1 MMRGRTA
8 VVGLWLS
15 IVAVLVIG
23 AVVATTRDGA
33 VDVVAEQGCMPDAI
47 PAPSSPEAPPTTAGV
62 PCMPFPSVVAT
73 ITTTT
78 TTTTAAAV
86 APTPTAATIATP
98 SADSDLPFPPG
109 DYDRVA
115 VLKEENDSGGRG
127 RAAAQRFPHMWQ
139 VTVVAEGLVAGGTY
153 HFMVGRPG
161 VEWPTPCMF
170 VASRSG
176 RGMCTGRMY
185 GDATPPEM
193 VALMGPSGDVQLSG
207 TFP

>member
-8 VVGLWLS
+8 VVALWLS
-15 IVAVLVIG
+15 IVAVLAVG

-33 VDVVAEQGCMPDAI
+33 VEVVAEQGCVPDAI
-47 PAPSSPEAPPTTAGV
+47 PTPSSPETPPETAGV
-62 PCMPFPSVVAT
+62 PCVPFPSVVAT

-78 TTTTAAAV
+78 TTMATT
-86 APTPTAATIATP
+86 TTAATIPATTP
-98 SADSDLPFPPG
+98 SGDSDLAFPPG
-109 DYDRVA
+109 DYDRVT
-115 VLKEENDSGGRG
+115 VLKEEYDSGARG

-139 VTVVAEGLVAGGTY
+139 VTVVAEGLAAGGTY
-153 HFMVGRPG
+153 NFMVGRPG

-193 VALMGPSGDVQLSG
+193 VALMGPSGHVQLSG